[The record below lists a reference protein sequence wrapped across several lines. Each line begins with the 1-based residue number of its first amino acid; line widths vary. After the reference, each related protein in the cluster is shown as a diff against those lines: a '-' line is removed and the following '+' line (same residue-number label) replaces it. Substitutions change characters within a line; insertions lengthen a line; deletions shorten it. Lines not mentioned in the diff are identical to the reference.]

1 MKKTLYLHQIGE
13 YGFYSHEKYSIIRN
27 TWGCEITIGKI
38 IREETIIY

>member
-13 YGFYSHEKYSIIRN
+13 YGFYSHEIRN
-27 TWGCEITIGKI
+27 TWGCEITIGKV